1 MLKTMSETYKIS
13 QLSQFSIHPAQLL
26 WLATM
31 GSSNALNLQK
41 EIGNIEKNYFADL
54 NVIDL
59 SSTQEIDQRKSR
71 ANNIWEAIF
80 PTLIMGDDRAII
92 STWVY
97 GNEIKF
103 E

>member
-1 MLKTMSETYKIS
+1 MIS
-13 QLSQFSIHPAQLL
+13 QLSQFSICQLSYYGWQQWAL
-26 WLATM
+26 LF
-31 GSSNALNLQK
+31 ALNLQK

-59 SSTQEIDQRKSR
+59 SSTQEIDQENPR

-92 STWVY
+92 STWVN
-97 GNEIKF
+97 GNEI
-103 E
+103 